1 MFEKAIIHYILDNFI
16 INELRINYYLSP
28 LLDKNG
34 FNHAFFTKKS
44 FDKNFSLLSKNF
56 CESNQNFHLN
66 QIHSNLIVLASKN
79 NFQKKIFADGIISDK
94 HNQNLWIYTAD
105 CMPILLADKEN
116 RRVAALHCGRL
127 GLEKNIIHNVLKKF
141 DKLGT
146 SRDQLLVAI
155 GPSISNENY
164 EIDRNTLIKFL
175 KNSDPKN
182 LDTAFLEYNFEVN
195 KRSDKCK
202 YLIDLKRV
210 AYNQLINLDIH
221 HENINISN
229 ICTYNFEDEFHSYR
243 RSKTKSRQWSF
254 ISS

>member
-1 MFEKAIIHYILDNFI
+1 MFEKAIINYILDNFI
-16 INELRINYYLSP
+16 INQLKINYYLSP

-44 FDKNFSLLSKNF
+44 FDKDFSILSEKF

-79 NFQKKIFADGIISDK
+79 NIQKNFCADGIISDK
-94 HNQNLWIYTAD
+94 QNQNLWIYTAD
-105 CMPILLADKEN
+105 CMPILFADKEN

-127 GLEKNIIHNVLKKF
+127 GLEKNIILNVLKKF
-141 DKLGT
+141 DKLGS
-146 SRDQLLVAI
+146 SREQLLVAI

-164 EIDRNTLIKFL
+164 EIDKNTLIKFL
-175 KNSDPKN
+175 KNCNPKN
-182 LDTAFLEYNFEVN
+182 LDTALLEYNFEINN
-195 KRSDKCK
+195 KFDKSK

-210 AYNQLINLDIH
+210 AYNQLINLEIP

-243 RSKTKSRQWSF
+243 RSKTACRQWSF